1 MAWFRRTGRPLQQEQ
16 VIAFLLFLLSFVVV
30 PSQQAEVIQGSVPLN
45 SGTFE
50 KVISK
55 HRVVLVK
62 FDETYPYGEKQ
73 EEFKKVATSAISQPD
88 LLVAEIQ
95 VADYGEKDN
104 LDLAEKYGVKKED
117 FPKYKLFIKD
127 EFEPIDYHGNVK
139 DANEIKRFVMK
150 EARLWLG
157 MPACL
162 EEYDTMLK
170 KFFQADYEEKDKMVA
185 EAEKMAESLSE
196 ENKKTSAA
204 IYVKTMKKIMEKG
217 LEFLETEVKRVEKLK
232 DGKVSD
238 KKKEQLN
245 DRLNILISFKLRLN
259 DEL

>member
-1 MAWFRRTGRPLQQEQ
+1 MAWFRTPAIQEFL
-16 VIAFLLFLLSFVVV
+16 AFLLFMTVVV

-55 HRVVLVK
+55 HKAVLVK

-73 EEFKKVATSAISQPD
+73 DEFKKVANSAISQPD
-88 LLVAEIQ
+88 LLVAEVQ

-104 LDLAEKYGVKKED
+104 LDLAETYGVKKED
-117 FPKYKLFIKD
+117 FPKYKLFI
-127 EFEPIDYHGNVK
+127 EGEIGPIDYHGNVK
-139 DANEIKRFVMK
+139 DANEIKSFVMK
-150 EARLWLG
+150 ESRLWLG

-162 EEYDTMLK
+162 EEFDVMIH
-170 KFFQADYEEKDKMVA
+170 KFFLAELPEKKSLVE
-185 EAEKMAESLSE
+185 EAEKLADSLA
-196 ENKKTSAA
+196 ENKKTSAT
-204 IYVKTMKKIMEKG
+204 IYIKTMKKIIEKG
-217 LEFLETEVKRVEKLK
+217 NEFLETEVKRVEKLK

-238 KKKEQLN
+238 KKKEQLSN
-245 DRLNILISFKLRLN
+245 RLNILNSFKLRLT